1 MATTDESSP
10 FAELSSTDHGPLIIV
25 ATYICLIASCLS
37 AAVKVWT
44 RLSTA
49 RKLAVTDWLMLA
61 AITLA
66 IAQAIALTLAV
77 RSGLGRKAALLEASQ
92 AERTGKAT
100 YVAAIIMILALTAA
114 KVSIVALITHIRPLK
129 PVRIGCYVLLG
140 VIGLCLPQPWTTYD
154 RTGSTC
160 VQQLALQT
168 YICIL
173 NILTDIAVVGL
184 ASWMMSGVQTAI
196 RKKVTVSALFG
207 LRLATIPFAI
217 LALVGDRTY
226 YAHPEDRSWYAVR
239 PTIWAQVLLN
249 VSIITA
255 CVPST
260 KRFFMEVQSGLM
272 GVTIS
277 ETYEMT
283 HSGGKETRM
292 MSFGSAGRSKLG
304 SVVAG
309 RFGLTARRDAIGS
322 KISETR
328 NSQSNEKRES
338 YANMG
343 GAIPNVARVR
353 GGRAKDLTPESES
366 VKGLTRDVIRQDIE
380 FEVVSEDRDN
390 VSWPSR

>member
-1 MATTDESSP
+1 MSTTDESSP

-77 RSGLGRKAALLEASQ
+77 RSGLGRKVALLETLQ

-100 YVAAIIMILALTAA
+100 YVAAIFMILALTAA
-114 KVSIVALITHIRPLK
+114 KVSIVALITHIQPLK

-140 VIGLCLPQPWTTYD
+140 VIGLWCVSSVIALAFQCSLPQPWTMYD

-160 VQQLALQT
+160 IQQLALQT

-184 ASWMMSGVQTAI
+184 ASWMMFGVQTAV

-292 MSFGSAGRSKLG
+292 MSSGSAGRTKLG
-304 SVVAG
+304 SVIAG
-309 RFGLTARRDAIGS
+309 RFGLTSRRDAIGS
-322 KISETR
+322 KTSDTG

-338 YANMG
+338 YANLG
-343 GAIPNVARVR
+343 GVAIPNVARVR
-353 GGRAKDLTPESES
+353 GGRAKT
-366 VKGLTRDVIRQDIE
+366 
-380 FEVVSEDRDN
+380 
-390 VSWPSR
+390 